1 LRRDTREEID
11 PRDLAVMARCPVT
24 IGLCLGSLVVTLGW
38 WYELFDLGR
47 LDLHPRAFGD
57 QPWRVVTS
65 TLAHARFPAHLI
77 FNAYMT
83 WRLGVH
89 LEARVGSLRMLPL
102 YLFLAS
108 GSMGLQLALSA
119 PAIGM
124 SGVVYGFAGLIW
136 VLEQRDRRFAG
147 ILGPGMAQMLVV
159 WFFVCIFMTATKVMA
174 VANVAHGAGA
184 LYGILLGHT
193 WLGRQEQRLIYRVG
207 LSLLALL
214 TLLGATVAMPWTNFA
229 GSRWAARLTNEGA
242 EQYEDSDYEAAL
254 DTFALVLRLDD
265 EQGPYWFNYG
275 LAQWQT
281 GARAEAVAAH
291 ERALQLEP
299 DNAEFRVVR
308 DERRAFLRLPRSS
321 GTNAA
326 SD

>member
-1 LRRDTREEID
+1 
-11 PRDLAVMARCPVT
+11 MARCPVT

-89 LEARVGSLRMLPL
+89 LEARIGSLRMLPL

-108 GSMGLQLALSA
+108 GSMGLQLAFSA

-184 LYGILLGHT
+184 LYGILLGHM

-321 GTNAA
+321 GANVAG
-326 SD
+326 D